1 MYLFLDN
8 EKCWG
13 EPKKNNNGC
22 ASMII
27 DASTALEKQT
37 EICTIR
43 PSLGKELDYRM
54 TVYINFLL
62 IQVDKCNIPNYQHMD
77 RHILYIII
85 ELLYKCI
92 GIDKLYL

>member
-27 DASTALEKQT
+27 DASTAIEK
-37 EICTIR
+37 
-43 PSLGKELDYRM
+43 
-54 TVYINFLL
+54 
-62 IQVDKCNIPNYQHMD
+62 
-77 RHILYIII
+77 
-85 ELLYKCI
+85 
-92 GIDKLYL
+92 